1 MIFRQLFDPTSST
14 YTYLLADETS
24 KEAVLIDPVIDQI
37 DRDLAILDELGLTL
51 RYALDTHV
59 HADHVTAAGTLRA
72 RTGAQTVL
80 SERAGVGCADVLVKD
95 GDVLRFGT
103 NALVVRETPG
113 HTSGCVTYVTD
124 DETMAFTGDAV
135 LIRGCGRTDFQQ
147 GDARALYHSVRDKVF
162 SLPDS
167 TLIFPAHDYKGRT
180 ATSVGEEKLHNPRL
194 GGDLTEDEFVGIMSG
209 LNLPYPKQI
218 DAALPRNVQCGL
230 APVARG
236 SAPVWGAIEISAA
249 GVPEVDAA
257 WVSIHRDDVVLV
269 DVREPD
275 EYAGELGHIA
285 GAALIP
291 LGVLSASLHAVPRDR
306 PTVVVCRSGGRS
318 AKATQALLAAG
329 FTRVASMRGGML
341 DWNQRG
347 LATAR

>member
-1 MIFRQLFDPTSST
+1 MLFRQLFDPVSST
-14 YTYLLADETS
+14 YTYLLADETTHD
-24 KEAVLIDPVIDQI
+24 AVLIDPVIDQV
-37 DRDLAILDELGLTL
+37 DRDLALLDELGLLL
-51 RYALDTHV
+51 RYTLDTHV

-72 RTGAQTVL
+72 RRGAQTVL

-95 GDVLRFGT
+95 GDEIRFGRYS
-103 NALVVRETPG
+103 LVVRETPG

-147 GDARALYHSVRDKVF
+147 GDPHALYHSVHDKVF

-194 GGDLTEDEFVGIMSG
+194 GGDRSEEEFVAIMGG

-218 DAALPRNVQCGL
+218 DAALPRNIQCGVDKPRVA
-230 APVARG
+230 APQ
-236 SAPVWGAIEISAA
+236 WGGVEISSS
-249 GVPEVDAA
+249 GVPEVDASWLA
-257 WVSIHRDDVVLV
+257 ANRDRVELV

-275 EYAGELGHIA
+275 EFTGELGHIA
-285 GAALIP
+285 GATLAPLATIPSALDAA
-291 LGVLSASLHAVPRDR
+291 LRDR
-306 PTVVVCRSGGRS
+306 PTIVVCRSGGRS

-329 FTRVASMRGGML
+329 FTQIASLRGGML
-341 DWNQRG
+341 DWNARG
-347 LATAR
+347 LAVAR